1 MGKEKCWTCEKIK
14 NDVELRATDDRM
26 CKQCFD
32 KNNAALQSIR
42 DTGAIQSTKDCN
54 RNDSPGPSSVQLPA
68 AENGLLHDSSVCCTL
83 CSGKL
88 GKTNKLTCDIC
99 SGCYHIQ
106 CLHMSKT
113 VFDSLN
119 SIIEVTGW
127 VCPDCR
133 SETRLQL
140 RQIKCG
146 MAKLA
151 EEVASLRAEIQQL
164 KSDTGQAVPPP
175 PPPSLLASV
184 TASDRKVSTSALAV
198 VHRELS
204 DKPRRQKN
212 VVHGLHPRED
222 VDDCDQ
228 FLQLCEDHLE
238 CKPYIDRTK
247 CR

>member
-1 MGKEKCWTCEKIK
+1 
-14 NDVELRATDDRM
+14 
-26 CKQCFD
+26 
-32 KNNAALQSIR
+32 
-42 DTGAIQSTKDCN
+42 
-54 RNDSPGPSSVQLPA
+54 
-68 AENGLLHDSSVCCTL
+68 
-83 CSGKL
+83 
-88 GKTNKLTCDIC
+88 
-99 SGCYHIQ
+99 
-106 CLHMSKT
+106 MSKS
-113 VFDSLN
+113 VFG
-119 SIIEVTGW
+119 ITEVTGW

-133 SETRLQL
+133 SETRLQI

-151 EEVASLRAEIQQL
+151 EEVASLRADIQQL
-164 KSDTGQAVPPP
+164 KSDTEQAVPPP
-175 PPPSLLASV
+175 PLLASV
-184 TASDRKVSTSALAV
+184 TASDRKFNTPALAAI
-198 VHRELS
+198 HRELS